1 MFFKELFIGSE
12 SSKLFWKDSI
22 IFLEPLSIGH
32 PPIWFLILT
41 PSLIT
46 ISIPLSYF
54 LFLKKHFII
63 DQIVKTNYPI
73 YVFLKNK
80 WYFDE
85 LYDFIFVK
93 FLKNLGNFLWRKI
106 DNLIIDR
113 FGPDGISN
121 IVKKCSLYAV
131 KFQSGF
137 IYQYAFI
144 MLLGFSLLL
153 TFLIIK

>member
-1 MFFKELFIGSE
+1 M
-12 SSKLFWKDSI
+12 KLKDKI
-22 IFLEPLSIGH
+22 LE
-32 PPIWFLILT
+32 
-41 PSLIT
+41 
-46 ISIPLSYF
+46 
-54 LFLKKHFII
+54 I
-63 DQIVKTNYPI
+63 DIDY
-73 YVFLKNK
+73 
-80 WYFDE
+80 E
-85 LYDFIFVK
+85 DFEVAT
-93 FLKNLGNFLWRKI
+93 LGNYIPAKKI

>member
-1 MFFKELFIGSE
+1 MVFTNYSNLSF
-12 SSKLFWKDSI
+12 SI
-22 IFLEPLSIGH
+22 N
-32 PPIWFLILT
+32 
-41 PSLIT
+41 
-46 ISIPLSYF
+46 SYF
-54 LFLKKHFII
+54 LLSLYFYVMKPKLT
-63 DQIVKTNYPI
+63 QIVSNNQKILYL
-73 YVFLKNK
+73 FLLNK
-80 WYFDE
+80 WYIDE
-85 LYDFIFVK
+85 LYEKVFVRPSK
-93 FLKNLGNFLWRKI
+93 KI
-106 DNLIIDR
+106 GSFFWKKGDIGIIDK